1 MIKNTILC
9 LLALSLGLPVA
20 AQKKAAAEKP
30 APKAATQAAPAQPA
44 APTTVAPANAEVAAI
59 DAATA
64 QKYGVSEELVESLR
78 NKRVLSD
85 KDFEKKKEGG
95 FITGLPLIN
104 SDPNTGIGYGARLY
118 YFYNGEKE
126 DPLFRRTPYRHQ
138 VYAQFFQT
146 TFGFQFH
153 ELNWDAP
160 YFKNSLFRVRSAI
173 QFEKNI
179 WANYFGNGAR
189 TMGAV
194 SDGYFA
200 SLGQIGIYEKYAD
213 YNSELR
219 KVTNG
224 TTNSGFNRYSF
235 ERPAVVAFLERDF
248 FGGIVRPQFGVHIGK
263 YNIRDLEGTK
273 VQADGGEAISNITL
287 LGIENQAGLVR
298 GYGGG
303 WHNLVRFGIAIDT
316 RDFEP
321 DPNKGQMF
329 EAIVETS
336 NKAYGSQFN
345 FTRYTVSEKFFYS
358 PLEKLVDLVIAGRAA
373 YTQAVGDVPFYA
385 LDQFTS
391 TERIYQGGLG
401 GVRSLRGY
409 KASRF
414 VATNMALANLE
425 LRWTMFDFTVAGQRF
440 APIFVPFFDIGS
452 AFDQPKDISTSV
464 WRYAYGAGIRIAWN
478 QATIIMVDY
487 AMSKEDTNLY
497 INFNHIF

>member
-1 MIKNTILC
+1 MIRNAILS
-9 LLALSLGLPVA
+9 LLALILAMPLA
-20 AQKKAAAEKP
+20 AQKKAAAKKAAKAP
-30 APKAATQAAPAQPA
+30 APAVAAPAQPA
-44 APTTVAPANAEVAAI
+44 TPAPANAEEPTI
-59 DAATA
+59 DAAA
-64 QKYGVSEELVESLR
+64 VKKYGVSEELMESLKR
-78 NKRVLSD
+78 KRVLND

-95 FITGLPLIN
+95 FVTGLPLLN
-104 SDPNTGIGYGARLY
+104 SDPNTGFGYGARLY

-146 TFGFQFH
+146 TFGYQYH
-153 ELNWDAP
+153 ELNWDSP
-160 YFKNSLFRVRSAI
+160 YILNSLFRVRSALV
-173 QFEKNI
+173 FEKNI
-179 WANYFGNGAR
+179 WANYFGTGAR

-200 SLGQIGIYEKYAD
+200 SIGQPGIYEKYSD
-213 YNSELR
+213 YNNDLR

-235 ERPAVVAFLERDF
+235 ERPAAVAFFERDF

-263 YNIRDLEGTK
+263 YNIRDLEGSK
-273 VQADGGEAISNITL
+273 VQADGGEAVSNKTL
-287 LGIENQAGLVR
+287 LGLENQAGLVR
-298 GYGGG
+298 GYDGG
-303 WHNLVRFGIAIDT
+303 WHNLARVGLTIDT
-316 RDFEP
+316 RDYEP

-336 NKAYGSQFN
+336 NKGFGSQFN
-345 FTRYTVSEKFFYS
+345 FTRYTVSQRVFYS
-358 PLEKLVDLVIAGRAA
+358 PFEKLVDLVIAGRAV
-373 YTQAVGDVPFYA
+373 YTQAVGDVPFYS
-385 LDQFTS
+385 LDQFSS
-391 TERIYQGGLG
+391 TERIYQGALG
-401 GVRSLRGY
+401 GLRSLRGY

-414 VATNMALANLE
+414 MATNMALANLE

-452 AFDQPKDISTSV
+452 AFDQPKDISTSI
-464 WRYAYGAGIRIAWN
+464 WRYSYGAGLRIAWN

-487 AMSKEDTNLY
+487 AMSKEDSNLF